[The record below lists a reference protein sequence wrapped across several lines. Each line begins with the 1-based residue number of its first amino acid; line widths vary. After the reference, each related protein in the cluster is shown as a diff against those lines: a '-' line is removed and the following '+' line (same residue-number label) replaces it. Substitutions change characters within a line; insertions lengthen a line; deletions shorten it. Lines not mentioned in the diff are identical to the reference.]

1 MLEQVAMFIKY
12 ANSNHSRKIET
23 STLLFEYQNSFHV
36 MTFMVKVAIDFQT
49 S

>member
-23 STLLFEYQNSFHV
+23 STLLFEYQNSLYV
-36 MTFMVKVAIDFQT
+36 KTLMVKVVIDFQT